1 MVQASWNVLAH
12 VQKPD
17 FVFRRNGRV
26 HSNRRGRQFSR
37 LLEAEVCASAVVMLD
52 TPCSEVVWRV
62 LATHSI
68 RQFPPHSPPV
78 HHRVPSHFNWRRG
91 KGRGCHHVITATNFV
106 FCRSQWPRCLRVRL
120 LWSQKRHNTTVRTD
134 SRQGGRNQKHY
145 CLCQLLQWNRYD
157 WNVISPDCLAPTN
170 RVCFEPTVWSDTC
183 SSTRR
188 IRDWEQEALV
198 QL

>member
-1 MVQASWNVLAH
+1 MVYPALLPLMRTPRLPVVDWTDAPADLNGLVRFAE
-12 VQKPD
+12 
-17 FVFRRNGRV
+17 RRNLV
-26 HSNRRGRQFSR
+26 
-37 LLEAEVCASAVVMLD
+37 SA
-52 TPCSEVVWRV
+52 
-62 LATHSI
+62 
-68 RQFPPHSPPV
+68 
-78 HHRVPSHFNWRRG
+78 RVPTHFNWRRG

-145 CLCQLLQWNRYD
+145 CFCQLLQWNRYD